1 MESSNE
7 ILDKYFPKFCEF
19 VKSNSRLTHLD
30 LTSINLPQKH
40 F

>member
-7 ILDKYFPKFCEF
+7 VLDKFFPKFCEF
-19 VKSNSRLTHLD
+19 VKFYSRLTHLD
-30 LTSINLPQKH
+30 LTSVNLPQKY

>member
-7 ILDKYFPKFCEF
+7 VLDKFFPKFCEF
-19 VKSNSRLTHLD
+19 VKSNFRLTHLD
-30 LTSINLPQKH
+30 LTSINLPTKY